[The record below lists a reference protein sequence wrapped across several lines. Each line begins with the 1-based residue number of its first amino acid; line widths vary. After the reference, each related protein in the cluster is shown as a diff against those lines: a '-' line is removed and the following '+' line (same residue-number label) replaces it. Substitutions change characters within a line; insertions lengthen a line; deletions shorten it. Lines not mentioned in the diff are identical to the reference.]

1 MFNKNFYPTPPDLIE
16 KMLIGVDF
24 NEINTILE
32 PSAGKG
38 NLVDGYIEKMKNRT
52 YYKYGYGYNYKKDID
67 CIEIDNE
74 LQATLKG
81 QGYRVVHNDFLSF
94 QTHKK
99 YDLILMNPPFDN
111 GDLHLLKALKMQED
125 GGAIICLLNAET
137 LKNPYSNPRKELTQ
151 KLEEYNA
158 EIEYI
163 ENAFSNAERKTDVE
177 IALIKVYIPKKDFEC
192 NFLNELRQ
200 EEVYEEI
207 YDTTCTELTKF
218 LGENQYIESAV
229 EQYNTEIKLGIKLIR
244 EYNSM
249 LPYIK
254 NKIERENSTN
264 YGVAPILSLKVN
276 DDDSSSNY
284 ATINNYVK
292 KVRYKYWEALFDNPK
307 FTEKLTSNLVN
318 ELWGKLKEL
327 QDYDFSI
334 WNIMTIQEELLK
346 NTIKGV
352 EQTILDLF
360 EEFSHKYSW
369 YDETSKNI
377 HYYNGWKSNKGWK
390 INKKVIIPLSAYSN
404 WSGRFDVRY
413 DVTRKF
419 KDIVKIFDYL
429 DCGKTT
435 NINIEEI
442 LQNAE
447 DIGQTS
453 KIPLKYFNVTFYKK
467 GTCHI
472 EFLDL
477 ELLKKFNLFGSQ
489 KKGWLPPN
497 YGKKKY
503 SDMTAKEKEVV
514 KEFSGSETEYNKIF
528 NNQNY
533 YLVDTNSILL
543 LENKNKFK
551 V

>member
-1 MFNKNFYPTPPDLIE
+1 MFNKNFYPTPPELID
-16 KMLIGVDF
+16 KMLTGVDF
-24 NEINTILE
+24 TEIDSVLE

-81 QGYRVVHNDFLSF
+81 QGYRVVHNNFLSF

-125 GGAIICLLNAET
+125 GGSIICLLNAET
-137 LKNPYSNPRKELTQ
+137 LKNPYSNTRKELVQ
-151 KLEEYNA
+151 KLNSYNA
-158 EIEYI
+158 NIEYI
-163 ENAFSNAERKTDVE
+163 ENAFIHAERKTNVE
-177 IALIKVYIPKKDFEC
+177 IALIKVFIQKKEFEC

-200 EEVYEEI
+200 QEVYEEI
-207 YDTTCTELTKF
+207 YDTSCTELTKF
-218 LGENQYIESAV
+218 VGENQYIESAV

-276 DDDSSSNY
+276 DDDSLSNY

-292 KVRYKYWEALFDNPK
+292 KVRYKYWETLFNNPK
-307 FTEKLTSNLVN
+307 FTEKLTSNLVS
-318 ELWGKLKEL
+318 ELWKKLKDL
-327 QDYDFSI
+327 QEYDFSV
-334 WNIMTIQEELLK
+334 WNIMTIQEEMLK

-360 EEFSHKYSW
+360 DEFSNKYHY

-377 HYYNGWKSNKGWK
+377 HYYNGWKTNKSYK
-390 INKKVIIPLSAYSN
+390 INKKIILPHNAFS
-404 WSGRFDVRY
+404 WY
-413 DVTRKF
+413 DNSPQLDRHHTSSKF
-419 KDIVKIFDYL
+419 KDIIKVFNYLATENYL
-429 DCGKTT
+429 DINVENILTESQKTYNT
-435 NINIEEI
+435 KNI
-442 LQNAE
+442 
-447 DIGQTS
+447 DMG
-453 KIPLKYFNVTFYKK
+453 YFKVTFYKK

-497 YGKKKY
+497 YGKKQYK
-503 SDMTAKEKEVV
+503 DMTTEEKEVV
-514 KEFSGSETEYNKIF
+514 KEFSGNEEEYNKILQ
-528 NNQNY
+528 NQKY
-533 YLVDTNSILL
+533 YLVDASSILL
-543 LENKNKFK
+543 LENN
-551 V
+551 